1 MIRKLVILHT
11 LLLLVSTI
19 YGVNDKIYSQGSS
32 SVDTL
37 AQFLSQGNGEL
48 GEELVY
54 EFATIYIE
62 ESKIE
67 GINWDIAFVQMCLE
81 TGFLRY
87 GGLVESGQ
95 NNFCGLGSFDNK
107 QGASFPTIREGV
119 RAHIQHLK
127 AYSSTED
134 LNREL
139 LDPRFHF
146 VERGS
151 ALNVHDLAGR
161 WATDPKYGIKLV
173 SLLQRV
179 SLIEST
185 QLVLNAKVPMG
196 YQEVSEP
203 KVMVV
208 SDIIEVNPVI
218 KDVVETVF
226 EGIIDEN
233 IVEDGIEEKGGW
245 LK

>member
-37 AQFLSQGNGEL
+37 AQFLSQGNGAL

-151 ALNVHDLAGR
+151 ALDVHDLTGR

-179 SLIEST
+179 SLIERT
-185 QLVLNAKVPMG
+185 QLVLNAEVPMG

-208 SDIIEVNPVI
+208 SDIIEVKPVI